1 MYGDIYVTIYM
12 NYVDDVNMQEMENYF
27 KNFKEWIYFLGSL
40 ANSQIYKNDKYLF
53 LQKHEL
59 EIF

>member
-27 KNFKEWIYFLGSL
+27 KNFKE
-40 ANSQIYKNDKYLF
+40 
-53 LQKHEL
+53 
-59 EIF
+59 